1 MVLDLPL
8 DDVCWE
14 SILEFVKNGWEVN
27 VLHLLL
33 PSFTSTGFPVLP
45 GFGPAA
51 ELVAWR
57 VPKGATIVVEQK
69 DPKPVTPHPASFNGT
84 DANFRRA
91 VQLAPLKQGPPVD
104 ESLRPSGQTA
114 GVGTWET
121 NISLTQMKETG
132 TIYSV

>member
-27 VLHLLL
+27 VSHLLL
-33 PSFTSTGFPVLP
+33 PS
-45 GFGPAA
+45 FGPAA

-57 VPKGATIVVEQK
+57 VPKGATIVVEEK
-69 DPKPVTPHPASFNGT
+69 DPKPVTPHLPLLERT
-84 DANFRRA
+84 DADLRRA
-91 VQLAPLKQGPPVD
+91 GQLAVLKQGPPVD
-104 ESLRPSGQTA
+104 ESVPPLGQTA

-121 NISLTQMKETG
+121 NILLTQMKETG